1 MSTLHML
8 RALVD
13 QRLTAAVEEIFVVLE
28 RTIAEYEAELSRT
41 KEENNRLLDAVFKK
55 HQVVLHRTDVQQPPH
70 MKEKEED
77 PHMKEE
83 EEGECVVGQE
93 EDDVSKFPLTV
104 VSVKTEEHEDKAPES
119 SQLHH
124 SPNIQQPLH
133 IKEEE
138 DDPQPTHIKE
148 EEDDPQPTYIKE
160 EEDDPQ
166 PTHIKEEEED
176 PHMKEEEEDPH
187 MKEEEEGEC
196 VVGQEEDDV
205 SKFPLTVVSVK
216 TEEHEDKAPESSQ
229 LHHSPNVQRVSAGSH
244 EEEWHTSVGQKELQ
258 APSHIKE
265 EQLHDEDEAQSL
277 QLHHSQSEE
286 NRGAELVSQHITEA
300 DGEHCED
307 IKSEPDSIFAP
318 LSDMDHMMSH
328 SSDHSDHIQKPL
340 ESKNDSK
347 GDTRHHT
354 NNKHFCSECGKSF
367 RWKSDFTRHIRI
379 HTGDKPFTC
388 SVCKKSF
395 SRKQQMTIHMRTHT
409 GEKPFACSACA
420 KRFKTK
426 KDMTTHMRTH
436 TGEKPFA
443 CSACAKRFK
452 TKNDMTKHMRT
463 HTAIESKL
471 DEVQATV
478 SANSAKLLNLEITA
492 NDMESRVRT
501 LETSITALADKNTK
515 LAVKVLDLESR
526 SRRNNIRIIGLPE
539 SIEGP
544 QPTAFFS
551 NMLVEVFRDILDSP
565 PECERAH
572 RSLAPKPPAGQ
583 RPRPVIIK
591 LLRFQEKDA
600 IIREARSKRGKLK
613 FRGHSILVFE
623 DYPPEVVDQRKEYSD
638 VMSKLFKLG
647 LRPAL
652 RYPAK
657 LSMMV
662 ETGRRSLS
670 SVDEAKAF
678 IATRAASCNLGVEP
692 ATEAANG

>member
-41 KEENNRLLDAVFKK
+41 KEENNQLLDAVFKK

-70 MKEKEED
+70 IKYDEED
-77 PHMKEE
+77 PQPPHMKEE
-83 EEGECVVGQE
+83 EEEVWISQEGECVVGQE

-124 SPNIQQPLH
+124 SPNIHQLIGHQ
-133 IKEEE
+133 EECLPHLQGDSFTSE
-138 DDPQPTHIKE
+138 DPQPS
-148 EEDDPQPTYIKE
+148 
-160 EEDDPQ
+160 
-166 PTHIKEEEED
+166 
-176 PHMKEEEEDPH
+176 H

-216 TEEHEDKAPESSQ
+216 TEEHEYKAPESSQ

-354 NNKHFCSECGKSF
+354 NNKHFDCSECGKSF
-367 RWKSDFTRHIRI
+367 RKKSDFTRHMRI
-379 HTGDKPFTC
+379 HTGEKPFICAVCKKSFSTKLNMTTHMRTHTGEKPFACSVCAKRFNTKKEMILHMRTHTGEKPFTC

-395 SRKQQMTIHMRTHT
+395 PRKENLTRHMRTHT

-420 KRFKTK
+420 KRFRTK
-426 KDMTTHMRTH
+426 NEMTTHMRTHTGEKHFTCSVCKRSFSRKENMTTHMRTH
-436 TGEKPFA
+436 TGEKPFS
-443 CSACAKRFK
+443 CTVCDKMFRFK
-452 TKNDMTKHMRT
+452 YQVSKH
-463 HTAIESKL
+463 KC
-471 DEVQATV
+471 VTV
-478 SANSAKLLNLEITA
+478 
-492 NDMESRVRT
+492 M
-501 LETSITALADKNTK
+501 
-515 LAVKVLDLESR
+515 
-526 SRRNNIRIIGLPE
+526 
-539 SIEGP
+539 
-544 QPTAFFS
+544 
-551 NMLVEVFRDILDSP
+551 
-565 PECERAH
+565 
-572 RSLAPKPPAGQ
+572 
-583 RPRPVIIK
+583 
-591 LLRFQEKDA
+591 
-600 IIREARSKRGKLK
+600 
-613 FRGHSILVFE
+613 
-623 DYPPEVVDQRKEYSD
+623 
-638 VMSKLFKLG
+638 
-647 LRPAL
+647 
-652 RYPAK
+652 
-657 LSMMV
+657 
-662 ETGRRSLS
+662 
-670 SVDEAKAF
+670 
-678 IATRAASCNLGVEP
+678 
-692 ATEAANG
+692 EAAGM